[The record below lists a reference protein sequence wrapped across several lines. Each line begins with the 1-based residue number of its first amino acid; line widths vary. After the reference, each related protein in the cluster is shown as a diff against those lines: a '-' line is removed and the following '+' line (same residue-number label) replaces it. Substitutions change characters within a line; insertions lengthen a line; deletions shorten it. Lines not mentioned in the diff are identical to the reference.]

1 VVAAHLRYACRLLRR
16 NPGFTATAVLALALG
31 IGANTAIFS
40 VVNAVLLQPLPYPDP
55 GRMVQLRGS
64 TPGGDYNP
72 TSVPRFMAYR
82 ALTGTFQDV
91 TAYDWNGG
99 SGVNL
104 GVAGSLEQVRGEHVS
119 EAYFRLFGAR
129 FILGRPFSTDED
141 RPGGGRVTVLS
152 GGLWQRRFGGDPN
165 IAGKT
170 ILLGGEPYTVLGV
183 TSPAFTPAP
192 EADLWLPLQADPNTT
207 SHSFIIYCAA
217 RLRQDVSLAKA
228 RAALRAAAD
237 KFRRKY
243 PASIGPK
250 STFTAQPLIENVTGD
265 VRPALLVLL
274 AAVGCL
280 LLIACANVANL
291 LLARALGR
299 GREIAIRAAIGA
311 TRRQIAVQLITE
323 SLLLAGLGGIC
334 GLLLGAAA
342 LPVFLEINPGNL
354 PRLNA
359 GAVVLL
365 DPRVLAFSLAIT
377 VLTGILF
384 GLAPALHL
392 SRADLITPIRNR
404 RHRAR
409 GAIVIAE
416 VAVALVLLVGA
427 GLFLRTFNAL
437 RHVPAGF
444 DGRNVLTMETAL
456 AGTRFETT
464 AAVTAMVRETE
475 RRIRAIPGVL
485 SVAVAPSVPLESSI
499 GVTFNV
505 DGRPP
510 GAELYHGGASWRTV
524 TPGYFD
530 VFRIPILRGRG
541 LTERDNSATGP
552 VAVISQSMAR
562 SQWPHEDPIGRTI
575 SIYGGGDEVNTL
587 HCRVV
592 GIAGDVHQD
601 GLHAEAGSVIYFP
614 LAQLS
619 DAQVVLQWKIV
630 PLSWALRTSGAPL
643 RFATAV
649 QREIA
654 REGLPAAHVRAME
667 HVSVASL
674 ARDRFNALLMSI
686 FALTAILLAGI
697 GLYGVLSF
705 AVQQR
710 TQEFGIR
717 LALGADSLQLRNLVI
732 GEALTLAGI
741 GIGIGLAAAW
751 GLTRLMTTVLF
762 GVQPRDPLV
771 FATVPVLLAGMAL
784 LASALPARRAVR
796 LEPMEA
802 LRRE

>member
-1 VVAAHLRYACRLLRR
+1 MAAHLRYAWRLLRR
-16 NPGFTATAVLALALG
+16 NPGFTATAVLALALA

-40 VVNAVLLQPLPYPDP
+40 VVNAVLLEPLPYPDP

-82 ALTGTFQDV
+82 ALTGIFEDV
-91 TAYDWNGG
+91 AAYDWNGG

-104 GVAGSLEQVRGEHVS
+104 GAAGRLEQVRGEHVS

-129 FILGRPFSTDED
+129 FILGRPFSPDED
-141 RPGGGRVTVLS
+141 RPGGGHVTVIS
-152 GGLWQRRFGGDPN
+152 GGLWQRRFGGDPK
-165 IAGKT
+165 IVGET
-170 ILLGGEPYTVLGV
+170 ILLGGELYTVLGV
-183 TSPAFTPAP
+183 TNPAFAP
-192 EADLWLPLQADPNTT
+192 RPGADLWLPLQADPNTT
-207 SHSFIIYCAA
+207 SQSFLIYCAA
-217 RLRQDVSLAKA
+217 RLRRGVSLAQA
-228 RAALRAAAD
+228 RTALRAASD
-237 KFRRKY
+237 EFRRRY
-243 PASIGPK
+243 PGARGPNT
-250 STFTAQPLIENVTGD
+250 TFTAQPLIENVTGD

-311 TRRQIAVQLITE
+311 TRRQIAAQLMTE
-323 SLLLAGLGGIC
+323 SLLLAGLGGAC

-342 LPVFLEINPGNL
+342 IPALLAINPGNI
-354 PRLNA
+354 PRLDA
-359 GAVVLL
+359 GTAVLL
-365 DPRVLAFSLAIT
+365 DSRVLLFTLGIT
-377 VLTGILF
+377 LLTGILF

-404 RHRAR
+404 RPRAR
-409 GAIVIAE
+409 GAMVIAE

-427 GLFLRTFNAL
+427 GLFLRTFQAL
-437 RHVPAGF
+437 HQMPAGF
-444 DGRNVLTMETAL
+444 DARHVLTMETAL
-456 AGTRFETT
+456 AGNRFDTT
-464 AAVTAMVRETE
+464 AAVTAMVGETE
-475 RRIRAIPGVL
+475 ERIRAIPGVVA
-485 SVAVAPSVPLESSI
+485 VAVAPSVPLESSI
-499 GVTFNV
+499 GMTFNV

-510 GAELYHGGASWRTV
+510 GPQLYHGGASWRTV

-541 LTERDNSATGP
+541 ITARDNSATSP

-562 SQWPHEDPIGRTI
+562 NQWPHDDPIGRTI
-575 SIYGGGDEVNTL
+575 SIYGGGEDVNTL
-587 HCRVV
+587 HCQVV

-601 GLHAEAGSVIYFP
+601 GLREEAGSVIYFP

-619 DAQVVLQWKIV
+619 DAQMVLQRKIV
-630 PLSWALRTSGAPL
+630 PLSWVVRTNGAPL
-643 RFATAV
+643 RFEAAV
-649 QREIA
+649 RREIE
-654 REGLPAAHVRAME
+654 REGLPAAHIRAME
-667 HVSVASL
+667 QVSVEAL
-674 ARDRFNALLMSI
+674 ARDRFDTLLMAI
-686 FALTAILLAGI
+686 FAATAIVLAGI

-717 LALGADSLQLRNLVI
+717 LALGADSVRLRNLVVR
-732 GEALTLAGI
+732 EAMTLAGA
-741 GIGIGLAAAW
+741 GIGIGLASAW
-751 GLTRLMTTVLF
+751 VLTRLMTAVLF
-762 GVQPRDPLV
+762 GVQPRDPVV
-771 FATVPVLLAGMAL
+771 FATVPVLLAVVAL
-784 LASALPARRAVR
+784 AASAVPARKALR